1 MSVSDLVGGGI
12 GVLLSGLGIASVVA
26 SSLRGRRSDRVLLF
40 FGTWCALYGLRLLAD
55 TPFVVETLG
64 VPTTS
69 AAYFRAF
76 VTYTINV
83 PIVMS
88 VESVIGPGWKQWI
101 RRLWQVQA
109 VYAVGAIATDVLLQR
124 PRAAMALNSPLVLFA
139 AAIGLANL
147 WKFRN
152 NLSAT
157 LKSRAI
163 GGAAVILLLCVVNE
177 NVGRPV
183 FPDIN
188 LEPVGVLV
196 FIVALGY
203 GVVTDMFRR
212 ETELVAVQREMETA
226 RQIQTSL
233 LPRTLPDIHR
243 LDVAARYLPMTAVA
257 GDIYDFIT
265 LGPSRVGLLVADVS
279 GHGVPAALVASM
291 VKLAFAAQSDDA
303 NDPALVLTGI
313 NRILC
318 RHVESTFVT
327 AVYAVI
333 DTDRRT
339 ITVANAGHPPLLA
352 GGPAGAVRESS
363 AHGLMLGMVSDA
375 VYTNDS
381 LHLGQGEYVVL
392 YTDGIPETQNP
403 GGDFLDLDRVRTWLT
418 SGDGQT
424 AARFADTTL
433 ENLRSWR
440 GGNAFDDDVTLVV
453 ARFA

>member
-1 MSVSDLVGGGI
+1 ML
-12 GVLLSGLGIASVVA
+12 
-26 SSLRGRRSDRVLLF
+26 

-64 VPTTS
+64 VPATS
-69 AAYFRAF
+69 AVYFRAF
-76 VTYTINV
+76 VTYIINV

-101 RRLWQVQA
+101 RRMWQVQA

-124 PRAAMALNSPLVLFA
+124 PRAAMALNSPLVLLG

-147 WKFRN
+147 WKFRH

-163 GGAAVILLLCVVNE
+163 GRAAMIMLLCVVNE

-188 LEPVGVLV
+188 LEPVGVFI

-203 GVVTDMFRR
+203 GVVTNMFRQ
-212 ETELVAVQREMETA
+212 EAELVAVQREMETA

-233 LPRTLPDIHR
+233 LPRTLPDIHG

-303 NDPALVLTGI
+303 NDPAL
-313 NRILC
+313 C
-318 RHVESTFVT
+318 SPAST
-327 AVYAVI
+327 ASC
-333 DTDRRT
+333 
-339 ITVANAGHPPLLA
+339 AG
-352 GGPAGAVRESS
+352 
-363 AHGLMLGMVSDA
+363 
-375 VYTNDS
+375 
-381 LHLGQGEYVVL
+381 
-392 YTDGIPETQNP
+392 
-403 GGDFLDLDRVRTWLT
+403 TWRAP
-418 SGDGQT
+418 S
-424 AARFADTTL
+424 
-433 ENLRSWR
+433 
-440 GGNAFDDDVTLVV
+440 
-453 ARFA
+453 

>member
-1 MSVSDLVGGGI
+1 MSVSDLIGGAI
-12 GVLLSGLGIASVVA
+12 GVLLSGLGIACVVA

-55 TPFVVETLG
+55 TDFVVETLG
-64 VPTTS
+64 VSATS

-101 RRLWQVQA
+101 RRMWQVQA
-109 VYAVGAIATDVLLQR
+109 IYAVGAIATDILLQR
-124 PRAAMALNSPLVLFA
+124 PRAAMALNSPLVLLGA
-139 AAIGLANL
+139 AVGLANL

-163 GGAAVILLLCVVNE
+163 GLAAVIMLLCVVNE

-183 FPDIN
+183 APDIN
-188 LEPVGVLV
+188 LEPVGVFV

-203 GVVTDMFRR
+203 GVVTNVFQQ

-233 LPRTLPDIHR
+233 LPRTLPDIHG

-291 VKLAFAAQSDDA
+291 VKVAFAAQSDAAD
-303 NDPALVLTGI
+303 DPARVLAGI
-313 NRILC
+313 NHILC

-333 DTDRRT
+333 DTERRT

-352 GGPAGAVRESS
+352 GGPTGAVRES
-363 AHGLMLGMVSDA
+363 AEHGLMLGMLPDT

-381 LHLGQGEYVVL
+381 LLLGQGDYVVL
-392 YTDGIPETQNP
+392 YTDGIPEKI
-403 GGDFLDLDRVRTWLT
+403 GRAHV
-418 SGDGQT
+418 
-424 AARFADTTL
+424 
-433 ENLRSWR
+433 
-440 GGNAFDDDVTLVV
+440 
-453 ARFA
+453 